1 MLFIDQH
8 KLAMLISADQQE
20 TALGVVTIAIAF
32 IENKLQPM
40 PMLQI
45 SSFSQYATRS

>member
-20 TALGVVTIAIAF
+20 TALVAATIVIVAF
-32 IENKLQPM
+32 IENKLQPV
-40 PMLQI
+40 PTL
-45 SSFSQYATRS
+45 